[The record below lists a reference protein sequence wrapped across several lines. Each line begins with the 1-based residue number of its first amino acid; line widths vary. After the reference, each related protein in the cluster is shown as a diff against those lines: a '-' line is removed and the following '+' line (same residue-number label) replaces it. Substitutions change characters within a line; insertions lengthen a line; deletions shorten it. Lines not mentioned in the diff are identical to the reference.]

1 MISPGAAMRKSPD
14 SIKLAR
20 ILCLSLLPC
29 PVIWIGMH
37 IIKNAV
43 LTIGAYHAICLL
55 PAIIWG
61 RSLWRGDLSRPT
73 IKQSLVLI
81 FAAVLFCLSTLFL
94 YRHLGDFLLDSD
106 NAMAVLKEHGY
117 RKEIFLALSIYF
129 VSINP
134 LLEELFWRGVVLNEL
149 ERLQTPFKNF
159 PLLWSSFSSAVFHYP
174 ILRLILRPPGAEIGV
189 LGLTVYGA
197 LLAFVYRRTGSIV
210 VAALAHACLTDLAAI
225 VLIAALFDRYSM
237 SPF

>member
-1 MISPGAAMRKSPD
+1 MRKSPEA
-14 SIKLAR
+14 IKLGR
-20 ILCLSLLPC
+20 ILTLSLLPC

-43 LTIGAYHAICLL
+43 LTIAAYHVICLI
-55 PAIIWG
+55 PAIILGWP
-61 RSLWRGDLSRPT
+61 LWRDDLARPT
-73 IKQSLVLI
+73 VKQ
-81 FAAVLFCLSTLFL
+81 AVLLILSSAGFCLSTLLL
-94 YRHLGDFLLDSD
+94 YKYVGDFLLDSN

-117 RKEIFLALSIYF
+117 RKEIFLGLSIYF

-134 LLEELFWRGVVLNEL
+134 FLEELFWRGVVLNEL
-149 ERLQTPFKNF
+149 ERIKTPFKNF

-174 ILRLILRPPGAEIGV
+174 ILRLILHPPGAEIGV

-197 LLAFVYRRTGSIV
+197 FLGLVYRRTGSLV
-210 VAALAHACLTDLAAI
+210 VATLAHAYLTDLAAI
-225 VLIAALFDRYSM
+225 VLITALFHRYSL

>member
-14 SIKLAR
+14 TIELGR
-20 ILCLSLLPC
+20 IIALSLLPC

-43 LTIGAYHAICLL
+43 LTIAAYHAICLL
-55 PAIIWG
+55 PAIIMG
-61 RSLWRGDLSRPT
+61 RQLWRNDLARPT
-73 IKQSLVLI
+73 FKQAMLLI
-81 FAAVLFCLSTLFL
+81 FASAAFCLSTLIL
-94 YRHLGDFLLDSD
+94 YEHAGDLLLDSN

-117 RKEIFLALSIYF
+117 RKEIFLGLSIYF

-149 ERLQTPFKNF
+149 DRLKTPFKNF

-174 ILRLILRPPGAEIGV
+174 ILRLILHPPGAEIGV

-197 LLAFVYRRTGSIV
+197 FLALVYRRTGSLV
-210 VAALAHACLTDLAAI
+210 VATLAHACLTDLAAI
-225 VLIAALFDRYSM
+225 VLIAALFHRYSL